1 MTKLEKIL
9 LAAAA
14 VFFVL
19 ALVLLPRD
27 GGTAVR
33 SEPVFQLP
41 GPSPDALPEPGAVYV
56 TLTRRIDLNTADAR
70 ELTLLPGVGP
80 VTAEAIVAYREAHG
94 PFLSLADLQLVPG
107 ISETVYSS
115 ILEAVGDDPGK

>member
-19 ALVLLPRD
+19 ALALLPRN

-33 SEPVFQLP
+33 SEPAFTVP
-41 GPSPDALPEPGAVYV
+41 GPEPSPAEASGEVWV
-56 TLTRRIDLNTADAR
+56 TLRRRIDLNSADAR

-80 VTAEAIVAYREAHG
+80 VTAEAIVKYRQDNG
-94 PFLSLADLQLVPG
+94 PFRSLEDLLLVPG
-107 ISETVYSS
+107 VSQSVYAA
-115 ILEAVGDDPGK
+115 ILESAEEGG